1 MSWFRRTSLAGK
13 DERGRGEGHRHQVRM
28 QIGKQDSEGRKL
40 VDRSRHDPGR
50 WPVDIRRPGGMV
62 QRRVPDARNDI
73 AEPAERSEDADR
85 SSGIPK
91 LTPANS
97 LRQIEV
103 ADHGDEERSEQCTER
118 DSPGRCFSFAAN
130 PGNERGGG
138 RPDIE
143 AEQREDAGNGQV
155 IGDLGHDP
163 GQSGSARPTARSQS
177 SSNACSRRRT
187 RGRRAGTTSL
197 LRTALK

>member
-1 MSWFRRTSLAGK
+1 MASRYAPAG
-13 DERGRGEGHRHQVRM
+13 
-28 QIGKQDSEGRKL
+28 
-40 VDRSRHDPGR
+40 
-50 WPVDIRRPGGMV
+50 
-62 QRRVPDARNDI
+62 
-73 AEPAERSEDADR
+73 RSEDADR

-103 ADHGDEERSEQCTER
+103 ADHGDEERSEQCSER

-138 RPDIE
+138 RPDTD

-163 GQSGSARPTARSQS
+163 SQTGQ
-177 SSNACSRRRT
+177 
-187 RGRRAGTTSL
+187 RGPLDEAEVVVMHVAAGEP
-197 LRTALK
+197 RVE